1 MTMPHER
8 MRSLRWG
15 GEALEEIRLDQTLP
29 DEIRARA
36 MELQSAYP
44 EAEALKQL
52 VAEGVSGLPQAWAD
66 AMCAALELF
75 KRIQFGGHGSKET
88 RHTLL
93 FTLRHYPDQ
102 YTIEV
107 LALGDS
113 LAGWLEP
120 EDRRW

>member
-1 MTMPHER
+1 MTMPNER
-8 MRSLRWG
+8 MRALRWG
-15 GEALEEIRLDQTLP
+15 GEALEEIGLDLTLT
-29 DEIRARA
+29 DEIRSRA
-36 MELQSAYP
+36 MELRSAYP

-52 VAEGVSGLPQAWAD
+52 VAEGVHGLPQVWTG

-75 KRIQFGGHGSKET
+75 ERIQFSGLGSEET

-93 FTLRHYPDQ
+93 FTLRHYPNQ

-107 LALGDS
+107 MAREDS
-113 LAGWLEP
+113 LAWWLEP